1 MMGVMTTQQ
10 LLPLAPA
17 GAVLIGDAAALVEDG
32 DGGRVFILGEL
43 TCVWDAGDDLGRR
56 LAAVQL
62 VRTKAARALQV
73 ATAFGVGTVTLWRWR
88 KQQGASGVEGL
99 APDNR
104 GPKRPSRLTPEVL
117 ADIRGRRRGGASLRA
132 IAAAVGVSTNSVRRA
147 LPQPTPQPTP
157 EPTAPTRESGPKA
170 DAAVLPVLPDPAD
183 RSGERAAARWG
194 QLNAAPPVFA
204 PAGRVPLAGLLLA
217 MPALEAT
224 GLLDCAA
231 TVFGGLPNGFYGL
244 DTLLVAGVIRA
255 LAGGPRAEG
264 STRIDP
270 FALGRVL
277 GLDRAPEV
285 KTIRRKITA
294 LAATGRAEELL
305 AAMARAHVS
314 RLDKSNPDLVA
325 VFYVDGHVRAYQ
337 GASKVAKT
345 HLSRLRFPAPATVET
360 WVSDAAG
367 DPVLVVMADPGAS
380 LAMAL
385 RRLLPDLRR
394 AGGDQRRVL
403 VGFDRGGW

>member
-10 LLPLAPA
+10 PLPLAPA

-32 DGGRVFILGEL
+32 DGGRVFIRGEL
-43 TCVWDAGDDLGRR
+43 TFVWDAGDDLGRR

-99 APDNR
+99 ASDKR
-104 GPKRPSRLTPEVL
+104 GPKGPSRLTPEVV

-147 LPQPTPQPTP
+147 LPQPTPQPV
-157 EPTAPTRESGPKA
+157 APTRESGPNA
-170 DAAVLPVLPDPAD
+170 DAAVLPMLPDPAD

-194 QLNAAPPVFA
+194 QLSAAPPVFA

-224 GLLDCAA
+224 GLLGCAA

-244 DTLLVAGVIRA
+244 DTILVEGVLRT
-255 LAGGPRAEG
+255 LAGEPRAEG
-264 STRIDP
+264 SSRVDP
-270 FALGRVL
+270 VALGRVL

-294 LAATGRAEELL
+294 LAATGRAEELQ
-305 AAMARAHVS
+305 AAMAARHVA
-314 RLDKSNPDLVA
+314 RLDATNPDLAA

-337 GASKVAKT
+337 GRRKVAKT
-345 HLSRLRFPAPATVET
+345 HFSRLKFPAPQ
-360 WVSDAAG
+360 
-367 DPVLVVMADPGAS
+367 P
-380 LAMAL
+380 
-385 RRLLPDLRR
+385 
-394 AGGDQRRVL
+394 
-403 VGFDRGGW
+403 